1 MFKKISLFEVRAKS
15 KRANAEINNRIHWF
29 SSKFSIY
36 FSYMFINIGFSADR
50 VTNLFFLAGFFGAVY
65 VKYPIISYLLWRL
78 HIILDMSD
86 GDIARFNGSY
96 SIRGKYWDRLNHS
109 VINPAYCFFIGL
121 NFFNKYD
128 DILYLYLGA
137 LMMFSQSF
145 ILNSKYFI
153 ESDYSEVKFRI
164 SNNMILTRLK
174 NVIVDLLGMEGLL
187 LILVLFADIHS
198 KLSAALL
205 MMVYV
210 FIFFS
215 LGIYKIYKRS
225 Y

>member
-1 MFKKISLFEVRAKS
+1 MFKKISLFEVREKS
-15 KRANAEINNRIHWF
+15 RRANAEINNNIHWF

-36 FSYMFINIGFSADR
+36 FSYFFINIGLSADR
-50 VTNLFFLAGFFGAVY
+50 VTNLFFLAGFLGAVY

-86 GDIARFNGSY
+86 GDIARFNRSY
-96 SIRGKYWDRLNHS
+96 STRGKYWDRLNHS

-128 DILYLYLGA
+128 DVLYLYLGA

-145 ILNSKYFI
+145 ILNSKYLI
-153 ESDYSEVKFRI
+153 ESDYSEVRFRM
-164 SNNMILTRLK
+164 SNNMILIRVK
-174 NVIVDLLGMEGLL
+174 NIIIDLLGMEGVL

-198 KLSAALL
+198 KLIASVL
-205 MMVYV
+205 MVVYV

-215 LGIYKIYKRS
+215 LGLFKIFKRS